1 MTTPPPARILVVDDE
16 PPARHRL
23 RDLLDD
29 CREQFPLVIAD
40 EAVNGVEALE
50 IIGRGGIDIV
60 LTDIRMPVM
69 DGVELARHLARLAQ
83 PPAVIFSTAYDE
95 YAVRAFE
102 LAAVDYLL
110 KPVRAARLADAL
122 TKARR
127 LRPQAD
133 EKLRRMAPAARS
145 HFSISERGRILLVP
159 VPAVLFLKAEQKYV
173 VARTREREY
182 LLDES
187 LVQLE
192 DEFPDRFLRIHR
204 NCLIAR
210 SAVHGVARATTG
222 EDGEAHWVILLD
234 GLTEQLPVSRR
245 QWPTVKENL
254 GL

>member
-1 MTTPPPARILVVDDE
+1 MNDDVSLPALAVLVVDDE
-16 PPARHRL
+16 APARERL
-23 RDLLDD
+23 RDLLGD
-29 CREQFPLVIAD
+29 LAD
-40 EAVNGVEALE
+40 RQPTRIVGMAANGVEALALLE
-50 IIGRGGIDIV
+50 AEPADLVI
-60 LTDIRMPVM
+60 TDI
-69 DGVELARHLARLAQ
+69 ELARHLGRLDPA
-83 PPAVIFSTAYDE
+83 PAVIFSTAYDE

-122 TKARR
+122 AKARR
-127 LRPQAD
+127 LRPQTD
-133 EKLRRMAPAARS
+133 EVLRRMAPATRS

-159 VPAVLFLKAEQKYV
+159 VSGVLFLKAEQKYV

-192 DEFPDRFLRIHR
+192 EEFPERFLRIHR
-204 NCLIAR
+204 NCLITR
-210 SAVHGVARATTG
+210 SAVRGVARATTG

-234 GLTEQLPVSRR
+234 GLAEQLPVSRR
-245 QWPTVKENL
+245 QWPAVKEAL